1 MQTEF
6 FNLIHEY
13 VRQGATCM
21 LSTHV
26 LSEVKQHCK
35 NVAIMKEGK
44 LQRVDAV
51 ANITKTNAKR
61 IQMIKDGR
69 REDFL
74 YEGDLNAL
82 FRELAT
88 HDISDILIQEP
99 SLDEI
104 FMHYYQN

>member
-1 MQTEF
+1 
-6 FNLIHEY
+6 
-13 VRQGATCM
+13 
-21 LSTHV
+21 
-26 LSEVKQHCK
+26 
-35 NVAIMKEGK
+35 MKEGK

-61 IQMIKDGR
+61 IQMVKDGQ

-82 FRELAT
+82 FRELAA

-104 FMHYYQN
+104 FMHYYQH